1 MKSLARRL
9 RRHSTD
15 AEHIL
20 WYHLR
25 AHRMAGYK
33 FKRQAIIGPYIVDF
47 VCFEA
52 RLVIEADGGQHV
64 RQAVDDK
71 RRTTLLESKG
81 FRVIRFWNHDI
92 LLDTQNVL
100 REIHDQLINTPSP
113 SPLPEG
119 EEKHKLVRPFPLPPG
134 EGQGEGIKFLRRT

>member
-1 MKSLARRL
+1 MKSLARML

-33 FKRQAIIGPYIVDF
+33 FKRQVIIGPYIVDF

-64 RQAVDDK
+64 EQAVDDK
-71 RRTTLLESKG
+71 RRTALLESKG

-92 LLDTQNVL
+92 LQNIDSVL
-100 REIHDQLINTPSP
+100 EDIHKQLMNTPSP
-113 SPLPEG
+113 QPSPSG
-119 EEKHKLVRPFPLPPG
+119 RG
-134 EGQGEGIKFLRRT
+134 GDSGTS

>member
-1 MKSLARRL
+1 MKSLARML
-9 RRHSTD
+9 RRNSTD
-15 AEHIL
+15 AEQLL

-33 FKRQAIIGPYIVDF
+33 FKRQVIIGPYIVDF

-64 RQAVDDK
+64 EQAVDDK
-71 RRTTLLESKG
+71 RRTALLESKG

-92 LLDTQNVL
+92 LQNIDSVL
-100 REIHDQLINTPSP
+100 EDIHKQLMNTPSP
-113 SPLPEG
+113 QPSPSG
-119 EEKHKLVRPFPLPPG
+119 RG
-134 EGQGEGIKFLRRT
+134 GDSGTS